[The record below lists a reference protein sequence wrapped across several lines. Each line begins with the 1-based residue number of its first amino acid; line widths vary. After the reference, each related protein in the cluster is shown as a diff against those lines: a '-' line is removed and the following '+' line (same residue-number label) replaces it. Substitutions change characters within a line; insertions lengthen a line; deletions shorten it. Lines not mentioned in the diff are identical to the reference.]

1 MAKKQR
7 TSDYYYSPT
16 QAARVLRVT
25 PTRVRQL
32 LQAGEL
38 EGERDAAGHWSI
50 PARAVVDRLERLSR
64 ESFLV
69 AAGYDPVSIREV
81 QERVEALQRE
91 LGWLEGRLESEEK
104 ACRSL
109 EADRA
114 LLAKQLER
122 ERLRREEVEGERAE
136 LLRRLEAFRRP
147 PRSPKAEEELGWEG
161 TAQGRLGARG
171 DSEWRSW
178 WRRAFGR

>member
-1 MAKKQR
+1 GR
-7 TSDYYYSPT
+7 
-16 QAARVLRVT
+16 
-25 PTRVRQL
+25 
-32 LQAGEL
+32 
-38 EGERDAAGHWSI
+38 
-50 PARAVVDRLERLSR
+50 
-64 ESFLV
+64 
-69 AAGYDPVSIREV
+69 
-81 QERVEALQRE
+81 
-91 LGWLEGRLESEEK
+91 LEGRLESEEK

-114 LLAKQLER
+114 LLAKRLER
-122 ERLRREEVEGERAE
+122 ERLRREEVERERAE

-161 TAQGRLGARG
+161 TAQGSLGARG